1 MTSGAGSTALH
12 GFADGESCYRIAYPG
27 TLVWAHWETDSCLFN
42 GGTGETHLLSP
53 IPTEIVS
60 LLQQGSMPFANLC
73 ATMARFCDEID
84 SPAWREKMAAVI
96 ADLVALDI
104 IEPDGD
110 AR

>member
-1 MTSGAGSTALH
+1 MTSGAGSTALY
-12 GFADGESCYRIAYPG
+12 GFAQGESRFRIAYPG

-60 LLQQGSMPFANLC
+60 LLQHEPMPFADLC
-73 ATMARFCDEID
+73 ATLARYCDEDD
-84 SPAWREKMAAVI
+84 SAAWREKVAAMI
-96 ADLVALDI
+96 KDLVALDI

-110 AR
+110 AH